1 LARLNY
7 GRFSMVF
14 AADAQMENWAHYD
27 REGLLEQSCDVLKA
41 AHHGSKRGT
50 QWERLERLAPK
61 LVIVSSD
68 PAATHELPDLV
79 GSAIFLEYDEDEDH
93 TVALTSEAGTIK
105 ITVDAAG
112 FYDVVSFGE
121 GPDDLISGL
130 LPAPLP
136 QTDWASILQLRMA

>member
-1 LARLNY
+1 
-7 GRFSMVF
+7 MVF

-61 LVIVSSD
+61 VVIVSSD

-93 TVALTSEAGTIK
+93 TVALTSETGTIK

-130 LPAPLP
+130 LPGPLP